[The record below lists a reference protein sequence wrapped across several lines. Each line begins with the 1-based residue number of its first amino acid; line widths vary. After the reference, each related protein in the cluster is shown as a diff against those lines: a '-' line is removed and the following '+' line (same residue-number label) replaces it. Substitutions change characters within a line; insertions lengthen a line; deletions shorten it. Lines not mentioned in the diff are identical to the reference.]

1 MKKLIVALAAVAMAV
16 GAQAAAVSWTTA
28 VLYTP
33 TSATDG
39 TFTSTTAKSA
49 GMSVSAVIAFFTNDD
64 NAITTITSGLS
75 SSSITKAGKLTATT
89 VGYDFLVDTTYK
101 YEITYT
107 GTMYDKEFT
116 MTTSGSFTQDKGTGD
131 YSLTVPTAAAWT
143 TAAVPEPT
151 SGLLMLL
158 GMAGLA
164 LKRKRA

>member
-1 MKKLIVALAAVAMAV
+1 MKKLIIALAAVAMAAGV
-16 GAQAAAVSWTTA
+16 QAAAVSWSTG
-28 VLYTP
+28 VIYTP
-33 TSATDG
+33 TSASDG
-39 TFTSTTAKSA
+39 TFTSTTAKSG
-49 GMSVSAVIAFFTNDD
+49 GMSVTAVIAFFTNEDV
-64 NAITTITSGLS
+64 AITSITSGLS
-75 SSSITKAGKLTATT
+75 SSSLTKASKLIATT
-89 VGYDFLVDTTYK
+89 DGYEFLVDTTYK

-116 MTTSGSFTQDKGTGD
+116 MTASGAFTNDKGTGN
-131 YSLTVPTAAAWT
+131 YSLTVPTASAWT